1 MFMLTVLGI
10 LLVATMIYWFIEWF
24 NAYAQKEGNY
34 RFFSSEH
41 TMAFVAAYLIIFFGY
56 RLMEN
61 HWMGDALSGG
71 IILVIGISILIFT
84 ILNNFKS
91 TKRSLAIK
99 GTVAQLILYIP
110 IAAVG
115 LLILVAAFAFLSQTK
130 PVYSINSRD

>member
-1 MFMLTVLGI
+1 MFVLTVLGI
-10 LLVATMIYWFIEWF
+10 LLVVTMIYWFIEWF
-24 NAYAQKEGNY
+24 NEYAQKEGNY

-61 HWMGDALSGG
+61 HWMGDALNGG
-71 IILVIGISILIFT
+71 IIFVIGIIILVFT

-115 LLILVAAFAFLSQTK
+115 LLILVAAFAFFSQTK